1 MIESMREPDRE
12 YPLSKCIPFHLDPEL
27 TSTQQYGTIQ
37 RKLDRTIETKIRTE
51 SGTVKQLP
59 AVARQ
64 LFVFPARGRHRCH
77 FSSRAVSASVEHA
90 HGQTREKPRGGRSR
104 GHLLPTEDT
113 KHHSILE
120 QNGARTRRGLGRLGK
135 PTTGALPVDNAA
147 TVDPASRANVVG
159 SDRGPPIR
167 CFKNTCPNNA
177 IIVDIIVSYSSQR
190 SLVSD
195 RLENVTQTISRILE
209 GYDIRLRPNFGG
221 EPLFVGM
228 DLTIASFD
236 AISEVNMDYT
246 ITMYLNQYWKDERLA
261 FSTEEEI
268 LTLSGDFAEKIW
280 VPDTF
285 FANDKNSFLHDVT
298 ERNKLVRLSGDGT
311 ITYGMRFTTTL
322 ACMMDLHYYPL
333 DAQNCTV
340 EIESYGYTVLDVVM
354 YWKETPVRGVEEAE
368 LPQFTI
374 IGYETNDRKEKLATG
389 IYQRLSL
396 SFRLQRNIGY
406 FVFQTYLPSILI
418 VMLSWVSFWINHEAT
433 SARVALGITTVL
445 TMTTISTGVRSSL
458 PRISY
463 VKAIDIYLVMCFVFV
478 FAALLEYAAVN
489 YTYWGA
495 RAKKKTKSKSKD
507 TDDKKALSRSPG
519 SRSLPGEREIIEL
532 QDVRMSPIAPIRRRP
547 GTAPPHDPAR
557 FPPSF
562 RMARGPAAT
571 AYHSTRSAHGLRY
584 RGTTGS
590 KPKMLHALRRGA
602 SVIKAS
608 MPKIKDVNVIDK
620 YSRVIFPVS
629 FLIFNAIYWVF
640 YVIE

>member
-1 MIESMREPDRE
+1 M
-12 YPLSKCIPFHLDPEL
+12 
-27 TSTQQYGTIQ
+27 T
-37 RKLDRTIETKIRTE
+37 RT
-51 SGTVKQLP
+51 
-59 AVARQ
+59 
-64 LFVFPARGRHRCH
+64 
-77 FSSRAVSASVEHA
+77 SASMESS
-90 HGQTREKPRGGRSR
+90 PSR
-104 GHLLPTEDT
+104 LL
-113 KHHSILE
+113 
-120 QNGARTRRGLGRLGK
+120 A
-135 PTTGALPVDNAA
+135 GALLIVLALADLSHRAA
-147 TVDPASRANVVG
+147 CFLQSG
-159 SDRGPPIR
+159 S
-167 CFKNTCPNNA
+167 TE
-177 IIVDIIVSYSSQR
+177 
-190 SLVSD
+190 LSD
-195 RLENVTQTISRILE
+195 RLANVTQTISRILD

-221 EPLFVGM
+221 DPLFVEM

-261 FSTEEEI
+261 FSHEKEI

-285 FANDKNSFLHDVT
+285 FANDKHSFLHDVT
-298 ERNKLVRLSGDGT
+298 ERNKLVRLAGDGSV
-311 ITYGMRFTTTL
+311 TYGMRFTTTL

-333 DAQNCTV
+333 DSQNCTV

-354 YWKETPVRGVEEAE
+354 SWKETPVRGVDEAK

-396 SFRLQRNIGY
+396 SFKLQRNIGY

-495 RAKKKTKSKSKD
+495 RAKKKSKKKETEEKKTICSSK
-507 TDDKKALSRSPG
+507 TGSKASSPFPG
-519 SRSLPGEREIIEL
+519 STDADIIEL
-532 QDVRMSPIAPIRRRP
+532 QDLRLSPLPSIRNRSGLASGAATP
-547 GTAPPHDPAR
+547 GGPSSSGARLDQLHDPGK

-562 RMARGPAAT
+562 RISRPPG
-571 AYHSTRSAHGLRY
+571 YSTHAKSPGLRY
-584 RGTTGS
+584 RGTRHQR
-590 KPKMLHALRRGA
+590 PKVLHAIKRGA
-602 SVIKAS
+602 SVLKAS
-608 MPKIKDVNVIDK
+608 MPKIKDVNLIDK
-620 YSRVIFPVS
+620 YSRIIFPVS
-629 FLIFNAIYWVF
+629 FMLFNAGYWIF
-640 YVIE
+640 YVL

>member
-1 MIESMREPDRE
+1 ASLESIEM
-12 YPLSKCIPFHLDPEL
+12 
-27 TSTQQYGTIQ
+27 
-37 RKLDRTIETKIRTE
+37 
-51 SGTVKQLP
+51 
-59 AVARQ
+59 
-64 LFVFPARGRHRCH
+64 
-77 FSSRAVSASVEHA
+77 
-90 HGQTREKPRGGRSR
+90 
-104 GHLLPTEDT
+104 
-113 KHHSILE
+113 
-120 QNGARTRRGLGRLGK
+120 
-135 PTTGALPVDNAA
+135 
-147 TVDPASRANVVG
+147 
-159 SDRGPPIR
+159 
-167 CFKNTCPNNA
+167 
-177 IIVDIIVSYSSQR
+177 
-190 SLVSD
+190 SD
-195 RLENVTQTISRILE
+195 RLENVTQTISRILD

-221 EPLFVGM
+221 DPLRVGM

-261 FSTEEEI
+261 FSHEDEV

-298 ERNKLVRLSGDGT
+298 ERNKLVRLSGDGS

-333 DAQNCTV
+333 DSQNCTV
-340 EIESYGYTVLDVVM
+340 EIESCTTNYSKLRCSKYSDGYTVLDVLM
-354 YWKETPVRGVEEAE
+354 YWKETPVHGVKEAE

-374 IGYETNDRKEKLATG
+374 LGYETNDRKEKLATG

-396 SFRLQRNIGY
+396 SFKLQRNIGY

-418 VMLSWVSFWINHEAT
+418 VMLSWVSFWINYEAT

-495 RAKKKTKSKSKD
+495 RAKKKTKKKETEEKKILSSKTGSKV
-507 TDDKKALSRSPG
+507 SSPFPG
-519 SRSLPGEREIIEL
+519 STDADIIEL
-532 QDVRMSPIAPIRRRP
+532 QDLRLSPLPSIRNRSGIVSASSTLGAGRD
-547 GTAPPHDPAR
+547 HDPAK

-562 RMARGPAAT
+562 RMSRTAT
-571 AYHSTRSAHGLRY
+571 YNTHSRNSGLRY
-584 RGTTGS
+584 RGPRS
-590 KPKMLHALRRGA
+590 HKPKMLHALRRGA
-602 SVIKAS
+602 SVLRVS

-620 YSRVIFPVS
+620 YSRIIFPVS
-629 FLIFNAIYWVF
+629 FMLFNAVYWIF
-640 YVIE
+640 YFF

>member
-1 MIESMREPDRE
+1 M
-12 YPLSKCIPFHLDPEL
+12 
-27 TSTQQYGTIQ
+27 
-37 RKLDRTIETKIRTE
+37 
-51 SGTVKQLP
+51 
-59 AVARQ
+59 
-64 LFVFPARGRHRCH
+64 
-77 FSSRAVSASVEHA
+77 
-90 HGQTREKPRGGRSR
+90 
-104 GHLLPTEDT
+104 
-113 KHHSILE
+113 
-120 QNGARTRRGLGRLGK
+120 
-135 PTTGALPVDNAA
+135 AA
-147 TVDPASRANVVG
+147 G
-159 SDRGPPIR
+159 
-167 CFKNTCPNNA
+167 
-177 IIVDIIVSYSSQR
+177 
-190 SLVSD
+190 

-221 EPLFVGM
+221 DPLTVGM

-246 ITMYLNQYWKDERLA
+246 ITMYLNQYWKDERLYDQNGDIMIDDDGA
-261 FSTEEEI
+261 NDVI
-268 LTLSGDFAEKIW
+268 TLSGDFAEKIW

-298 ERNKLVRLSGDGT
+298 ERNKLVRLAGDGAV
-311 ITYGMRFTTTL
+311 TYGMRFTTTL

-333 DAQNCTV
+333 DSQNCTV
-340 EIESYGYTVLDVVM
+340 EIESCEFGIFCM
-354 YWKETPVRGVEEAE
+354 YYCSTNTNYLEEAE

-389 IYQRLSL
+389 VYQRLSL
-396 SFRLQRNIGY
+396 SFKLQRNIGY

-495 RAKKKTKSKSKD
+495 RAKKKSKKNKEQE
-507 TDDKKALSRSPG
+507 KKVSSDG
-519 SRSLPGEREIIEL
+519 GGGGCSSEDIIEL
-532 QDVRMSPIAPIRRRP
+532 QDVRMSPIASLRNRHYSNTTSSTGISGGPDAIDL
-547 GTAPPHDPAR
+547 AK

-562 RMARGPAAT
+562 RISRQYGGGGG
-571 AYHSTRSAHGLRY
+571 STRSSGLRY
-584 RGTTGS
+584 RANRGHNR
-590 KPKMLHALRRGA
+590 PKMLHAIRRGA

-608 MPKIKDVNVIDK
+608 IPKIKDVNVIDK

-629 FLIFNAIYWVF
+629 FAAFNAGYWIF
-640 YVIE
+640 YVLE

>member
-1 MIESMREPDRE
+1 MG
-12 YPLSKCIPFHLDPEL
+12 SKKLLVDVVRYNLQVTILYIFLL
-27 TSTQQYGTIQ
+27 INVFSQYTFVY
-37 RKLDRTIETKIRTE
+37 RTE
-51 SGTVKQLP
+51 
-59 AVARQ
+59 
-64 LFVFPARGRHRCH
+64 
-77 FSSRAVSASVEHA
+77 
-90 HGQTREKPRGGRSR
+90 
-104 GHLLPTEDT
+104 
-113 KHHSILE
+113 
-120 QNGARTRRGLGRLGK
+120 
-135 PTTGALPVDNAA
+135 
-147 TVDPASRANVVG
+147 
-159 SDRGPPIR
+159 
-167 CFKNTCPNNA
+167 KN
-177 IIVDIIVSYSSQR
+177 I
-190 SLVSD
+190 VSD
-195 RLENVTQTISRILE
+195 RLENVTQTISRLLE

-221 EPLFVGM
+221 DPLYVGM

-246 ITMYLNQYWKDERLA
+246 ITLYLNQYWKDERLA
-261 FSTEEEI
+261 FSNNEEI

-298 ERNKLVRLSGDGT
+298 ERNKLVRLNGDGS

-333 DAQNCTV
+333 DSQNCTV
-340 EIESYGYTVLDVVM
+340 EIESYGYTVMDVLM
-354 YWKETPVRGVEEAE
+354 YWKATPVSGVEEAE

-396 SFRLQRNIGY
+396 SFKLQRNIGY

-495 RAKKKTKSKSKD
+495 RAKKKSKKNKETVDAKHEGTKSTNEQPILNSED
-507 TDDKKALSRSPG
+507 
-519 SRSLPGEREIIEL
+519 IIEL
-532 QDVRMSPIAPIRRRP
+532 EDVRMSPIASIRNRHNSRIN
-547 GTAPPHDPAR
+547 TLDLDPSK

-562 RMARGPAAT
+562 RISRTSNYTYNVRAT
-571 AYHSTRSAHGLRY
+571 QGVRY
-584 RGTTGS
+584 RGNKANPIH
-590 KPKMLHALRRGA
+590 KPKVLHAIRKGA
-602 SVIKAS
+602 LVIKAS

-620 YSRVIFPVS
+620 YSRIVFPVT
-629 FLIFNAIYWVF
+629 FLLFNVGYWLF
-640 YVIE
+640 YFFE